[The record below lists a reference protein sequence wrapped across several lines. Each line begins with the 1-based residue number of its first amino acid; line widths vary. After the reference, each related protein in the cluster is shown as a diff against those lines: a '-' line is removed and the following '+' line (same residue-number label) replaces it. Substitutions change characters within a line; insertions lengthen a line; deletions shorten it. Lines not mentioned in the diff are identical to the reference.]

1 MLEKK
6 SCFHGN
12 VYGFMKSLQ
21 CHYVFTFYC
30 RWPLVRV
37 ALGVV
42 LGSTAVLNSD
52 GGRALIP
59 NNLG

>member
-6 SCFHGN
+6 ILFLWKCIRFYEIIT
-12 VYGFMKSLQ
+12 VPL
-21 CHYVFTFYC
+21 CFTFYC
-30 RWPLVRV
+30 RWSLVRV